1 MSFVFFVRNIC
12 FNQSSAC
19 STFYLLVWSCFPD
32 PSTCCVSRWIKSTAS
47 KTSMLEPSVTLS
59 KVHQPVQKNNAQ
71 LHSEKK
77 ERIRS
82 SWIGLDR
89 TGFARGCIGL
99 VLMQVLNGFWMIL
112 VLVSVEMFDFRA
124 AAEFGCYINIYQSRG
139 HENAEYTSPPKSARC
154 SFWIYWIDI
163 MISRFINSESKQRKL
178 KGFPWSLWS
187 NSLLLLTQHIF
198 NKGNHFKTPCGFG
211 TKDCAEDLSG

>member
-1 MSFVFFVRNIC
+1 
-12 FNQSSAC
+12 
-19 STFYLLVWSCFPD
+19 
-32 PSTCCVSRWIKSTAS
+32 
-47 KTSMLEPSVTLS
+47 MLEPSVTLS

-89 TGFARGCIGL
+89 TGFARGCMGL
-99 VLMQVLNGFWMIL
+99 VLMQVLLNGFWMIL

-139 HENAEYTSPPKSARC
+139 HENAEYTAPPKSARC
-154 SFWIYWIDI
+154 S
-163 MISRFINSESKQRKL
+163 
-178 KGFPWSLWS
+178 SLDLLNLHS
-187 NSLLLLTQHIF
+187 DFSLHQLRIQAE
-198 NKGNHFKTPCGFG
+198 KFKR
-211 TKDCAEDLSG
+211 LSVKPVK